1 MHICGAALDLC
12 LDWRRHPVLSAAT
25 GSYSSFNRAVATVL
39 TLHGISSSSDQQHQP
54 VEHSKRGDSPTVL
67 AEAHAAFAVPEL
79 YASWCHSPSLVC
91 SSDLPLN
98 GLEVGA
104 SLLSNGQGILR
115 FIGVTQCDEHAT
127 QSGQAVTAMVLDTAV
142 PRAQEMFYSRAYVH
156 QYTAH
161 GLEESDFAASLM
173 RGEQAILNYK
183 RLSTP

>member
-1 MHICGAALDLC
+1 VCHACATRADTWPAVIKRMHQMHICGAALDLC

-39 TLHGISSSSDQQHQP
+39 TLHGISSSSSDQQHQP
-54 VEHSKRGDSPTVL
+54 VEHSKRGDSPT
-67 AEAHAAFAVPEL
+67 AAFAVPEL

-115 FIGVTQCDEHAT
+115 VSFLHKLSIYADTV
-127 QSGQAVTAMVLDTAV
+127 VLLCCV
-142 PRAQEMFYSRAYVH
+142 RQV
-156 QYTAH
+156 
-161 GLEESDFAASLM
+161 
-173 RGEQAILNYK
+173 
-183 RLSTP
+183 